1 MPEVQSLL
9 DLITNAAGYVYDA
22 TSSPSWNMV
31 KTFACGWIATN
42 ILRFKPAPE
51 MRYRVGSSMTAT
63 ALFVLCIMELARE
76 FTGSSPGVSP
86 FVSMI
91 LLILAYRLQL
101 AGGNISKLTLA

>member
-1 MPEVQSLL
+1 MPEVQSLI
-9 DLITNAAGYVYDA
+9 DLITSAAGYVYDA

-42 ILRFKPAPE
+42 ILRFKPSPE
-51 MRYRVGSSMTAT
+51 MRYRVGSSITAT

-86 FVSMI
+86 FVSLI
-91 LLILAYRLQL
+91 LLIIAYRLQL
-101 AGGNISKLTLA
+101 VGGNVSKLTLA